1 MKNVVLKLFVF
12 CLMVATLTFAQIS
25 YADVEQY
32 NIDGIEELEPLEF
45 FSDEIFQ
52 EKTLKVQKKP
62 YGDSDLHFTVRVPKE
77 WVDNRS
83 KGKVENDGGEVSRKV
98 LTELIRHTSLPHPE
112 YPRSFFTV
120 DAMALGYEISVQNW
134 FVNYALIN
142 GLSLERLTIKHR
154 KELEALYVEVRKE
167 VTYVVRAKVFINGDK
182 IIIVRYYVS
191 SWLHDGEKVMQAQV
205 VNSFELLNMRDM
217 PIEEPE
223 THGFLNQSYFDY
235 PPSWTLKA
243 KPVKSIRH
251 MQASLQKNIVQGKLD
266 GKIDIDAYNKLSIS
280 SRSEVI
286 KKFREEFSIPGYE
299 IGRLIE
305 KPEFQK
311 HRDMSFGMM
320 QSYQL
325 LSGKSNMLNYELW
338 VSVLE
343 SENYIYLVTL
353 MTAARDEQ
361 FYIWAKNVEN
371 YKQIVASVRR
381 HNKEGDVY
389 EFLK

>member
-1 MKNVVLKLFVF
+1 
-12 CLMVATLTFAQIS
+12 
-25 YADVEQY
+25 
-32 NIDGIEELEPLEF
+32 
-45 FSDEIFQ
+45 
-52 EKTLKVQKKP
+52 
-62 YGDSDLHFTVRVPKE
+62 
-77 WVDNRS
+77 
-83 KGKVENDGGEVSRKV
+83 
-98 LTELIRHTSLPHPE
+98 
-112 YPRSFFTV
+112 
-120 DAMALGYEISVQNW
+120 
-134 FVNYALIN
+134 
-142 GLSLERLTIKHR
+142 
-154 KELEALYVEVRKE
+154 
-167 VTYVVRAKVFINGDK
+167 
-182 IIIVRYYVS
+182 
-191 SWLHDGEKVMQAQV
+191 MQAQV